1 MKFDVRHY
9 NMAAQRNCFSLPG
22 ERTVRRY
29 TDGTWVRRPAEA
41 ARPYRIKASLWAA
54 AGTSITRSTPQ
65 HYGCAQPHT
74 AQPHALP

>member
-1 MKFDVRHY
+1 
-9 NMAAQRNCFSLPG
+9 MAAQRNCFSLPG